1 MNTVKRYLQYFA
13 VMFLVLAFT
22 DLCLGGALS
31 GHRGQIS
38 DAVPEGLKEANDI
51 QIQPEVQENTEVM
64 NIDELG
70 EFIASKSCEFVQA
83 AFDRDKAKVE
93 NMLCKGTMYV
103 ISEDDSSYI
112 RYTSG
117 DLHVEGYMATDRKLV
132 QVRQSWHITEDDG
145 TITSGVEVF
154 IEGEE
159 APQIWYIHYKRSF
172 GRWKIFMLENGI

>member
-1 MNTVKRYLQYFA
+1 VNTVKRYLHYFA
-13 VMFLVLAFT
+13 VMFLVLAVT

-31 GHRGQIS
+31 GFRGRIS
-38 DAVPEGLKEANDI
+38 DAVPEGLNEANNT

-70 EFIASKSCEFVQA
+70 ELIASKSCEFVQA
-83 AFDRDKAKVE
+83 AFERDKAKVE
-93 NMLCKGTMYV
+93 NMLCKDTMYV
-103 ISEDDSSYI
+103 VSEDNSSYI

-132 QVRQSWHITEDDG
+132 QVRQSWHVTEDDG

-159 APQIWYIHYKRSF
+159 DPQIWYIHYRKSF

>member
-1 MNTVKRYLQYFA
+1 MNTVKRYLHYFA
-13 VMFLVLAFT
+13 VMFLVLAVT

-31 GHRGQIS
+31 GFRGQIS
-38 DAVPEGLKEANDI
+38 DAVPEGLNEVNDI

-83 AFDRDKAKVE
+83 AFERDRSKVE
-93 NMLCKGTMYV
+93 RMLCKDTMYV
-103 ISEDDSSYI
+103 VSEDNSSYI